1 MQRVEE
7 TAYAKLNLT
16 LAVTGRRADGYHTIQ
31 SLFQSI
37 SLCDRLVLERR
48 EIGFTL
54 NDVEKIPAGENII
67 TRADRL
73 LRREFPNL
81 GGVAVTLEKNIPTE
95 AGLGGGSAD
104 AAAYLRGMNRL
115 CGLGLESERLSSL
128 AAELGADVP
137 FCVYGGT
144 AVATGVGETLQP
156 VISHLPLHFVVV
168 KPDVGC
174 STPVMY
180 HRIDELGDRLSQRFA
195 AKEAAEALAAGDLA
209 GLCGSLYNVFE
220 EVTALPELEIIH
232 RELRQSGALAALMTG
247 SGSAIFGIYPTEAA
261 AKAAAERLRQTRW
274 AVYCR
279 SAG

>member
-48 EIGFTL
+48 ETGFTL

-67 TRADRL
+67 ARADRL

-81 GGVAVTLEKNIPTE
+81 GGVAATLEKNIPTE

-104 AAAYLRGMNRL
+104 AAAYLRGANRL
-115 CGLGLESERLSSL
+115 YGLGLENERLSAL

-137 FCVYGGT
+137 FCINGGT
-144 AVATGVGETLQP
+144 AEAGGIGEMLRP
-156 VISHLPLHFVVV
+156 VESHLPLHFVVT
-168 KPDVGC
+168 KPAVGC
-174 STPVMY
+174 STPAMY
-180 HRIDELGDRLSQRFA
+180 RRIDELGDRLRQRFT

-209 GLCGSLYNVFE
+209 GLCGSLYTVFE
-220 EVTALPELEIIH
+220 EVTALPELGEIR
-232 RELRQSGALAALMTG
+232 RELRQSGALAAMMTG
-247 SGSAIFGIYPTEAA
+247 SGSAVFGIYPTEAA
-261 AKAAAERLRQTRW
+261 AKAAAERLGQTRW

-279 SAG
+279 SVG

>member
-81 GGVAVTLEKNIPTE
+81 GGVAVMLEKNIPTE
-95 AGLGGGSAD
+95 AGLGGRQCGRSRLSAWHEQAVRTGTGKRAAFLSCSGTGRRCAVLRIRWDGSGNWGRRNITAGD
-104 AAAYLRGMNRL
+104 KPLAASFCGGKAR
-115 CGLGLESERLSSL
+115 CGLLHAGN
-128 AAELGADVP
+128 VP
-137 FCVYGGT
+137 
-144 AVATGVGETLQP
+144 
-156 VISHLPLHFVVV
+156 
-168 KPDVGC
+168 
-174 STPVMY
+174 
-180 HRIDELGDRLSQRFA
+180 
-195 AKEAAEALAAGDLA
+195 
-209 GLCGSLYNVFE
+209 
-220 EVTALPELEIIH
+220 
-232 RELRQSGALAALMTG
+232 
-247 SGSAIFGIYPTEAA
+247 
-261 AKAAAERLRQTRW
+261 
-274 AVYCR
+274 
-279 SAG
+279 

>member
-48 EIGFTL
+48 ETGFTL

-73 LRREFPNL
+73 LRREFQNL

-95 AGLGGGSAD
+95 AGLGGGSTD

-115 CGLGLESERLSSL
+115 YGLDRKSVGRER
-128 AAELGADVP
+128 V
-137 FCVYGGT
+137 C
-144 AVATGVGETLQP
+144 
-156 VISHLPLHFVVV
+156 
-168 KPDVGC
+168 
-174 STPVMY
+174 
-180 HRIDELGDRLSQRFA
+180 
-195 AKEAAEALAAGDLA
+195 
-209 GLCGSLYNVFE
+209 
-220 EVTALPELEIIH
+220 
-232 RELRQSGALAALMTG
+232 
-247 SGSAIFGIYPTEAA
+247 
-261 AKAAAERLRQTRW
+261 
-274 AVYCR
+274 
-279 SAG
+279 

>member
-115 CGLGLESERLSSL
+115 YELKIDSRQLCCL
-128 AAELGADVP
+128 AEELGADVP
-137 FCVYGGT
+137 FCVNGGT
-144 AVATGVGETLQP
+144 AVVTGVGEILQP
-156 VISHLPLHFVVV
+156 VISYLPLHFVVI

-180 HRIDELGDRLSQRFA
+180 RRIDELGDRLSQRFT

-220 EVTALPELEIIH
+220 AVTALPELEIIR

-247 SGSAIFGIYPTEAA
+247 SGSGIFGIYPTEAA

-279 SAG
+279 SVG

>member
-48 EIGFTL
+48 ETGFTL

-67 TRADRL
+67 ARADWL

-115 CGLGLESERLSSL
+115 YGLGLESERLSSL
-128 AAELGADVP
+128 AAELGAVLRIRWD
-137 FCVYGGT
+137 GSGNWGRRNIT
-144 AVATGVGETLQP
+144 AGD
-156 VISHLPLHFVVV
+156 
-168 KPDVGC
+168 KP
-174 STPVMY
+174 
-180 HRIDELGDRLSQRFA
+180 
-195 AKEAAEALAAGDLA
+195 LAASFCGGKARCGLLHA
-209 GLCGSLYNVFE
+209 GNV
-220 EVTALPELEIIH
+220 P
-232 RELRQSGALAALMTG
+232 
-247 SGSAIFGIYPTEAA
+247 
-261 AKAAAERLRQTRW
+261 
-274 AVYCR
+274 
-279 SAG
+279 